1 MCINV
6 YILTSIIITEALFF
20 FVCAWSGSDSDSDG
34 SDDEVMMVE

>member
-20 FVCAWSGSDSDSDG
+20 FVCAWSGSDGDIDG